1 VQLQIDTDLHEME
14 SLVLRKNGRGLIEIL
29 CRHLVGKTEKTY
41 EYFSQFSQCPD
52 RDSSRT
58 LPTCNLLRHH

>member
-1 VQLQIDTDLHEME
+1 ME